1 MVLPLKVKE
10 CYLKTMNF
18 ILKYT
23 GTEHPDLEK
32 MTATLAQHQAR
43 VLDDSLLPKTALIRL
58 EESKLNQIKGDLDQ
72 GWEIIPEKTYQVPTT
87 KKTIKRS

>member
-1 MVLPLKVKE
+1 
-10 CYLKTMNF
+10 MNF

-23 GTEHPDLEK
+23 GTAHPDLEK
-32 MTATLAQHQAR
+32 MTATLVQHQAR

-58 EESKLNQIKGDLDQ
+58 EESKLNQIKRDLDQ

-87 KKTIKRS
+87 KKTIKRP